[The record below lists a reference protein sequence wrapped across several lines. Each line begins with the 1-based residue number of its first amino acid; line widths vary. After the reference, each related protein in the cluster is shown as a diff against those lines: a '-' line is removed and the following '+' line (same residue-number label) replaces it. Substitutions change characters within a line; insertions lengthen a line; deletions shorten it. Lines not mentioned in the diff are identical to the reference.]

1 MQRPKDRIAVGIAP
15 LGPVK
20 SFKLVSTGTREGMDF
35 RVYEIKLAERELEL
49 VTRSLPDGKVE
60 QSLMSAK

>member
-1 MQRPKDRIAVGIAP
+1 MHDIAQGIAP

-20 SFKLVSTGTREGMDF
+20 SFELIETGTRGGMDF
-35 RVYEIKLAERELEL
+35 RIYEVKLAKRNLEL

-60 QSLMSAK
+60 QYMISAK